1 MGTFVPTRSTAF
13 NPTGIDIAATNG
25 KSFVRS
31 ATVIADKVKRAL
43 PSPIRHPRLKHHLH
57 GPDRTV
63 GCNYVTM

>member
-31 ATVIADKVKRAL
+31 ATVIADKVKRAF
-43 PSPIRHPRLKHHLH
+43 PPHPTSETQAPLTWARPYRGL
-57 GPDRTV
+57 
-63 GCNYVTM
+63 